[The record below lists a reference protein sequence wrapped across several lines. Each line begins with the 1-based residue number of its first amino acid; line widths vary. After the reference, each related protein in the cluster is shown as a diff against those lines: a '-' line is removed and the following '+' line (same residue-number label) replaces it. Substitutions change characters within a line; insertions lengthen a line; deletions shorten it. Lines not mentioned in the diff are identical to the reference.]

1 MFLAAHPRRD
11 PRTKAMDDME
21 VVCPMKRERHGGHP
35 AEEAWTTRRS
45 PLRGSADDTE
55 VIPPMRRYRLKSTP
69 NAFGAA
75 PNRSRLA
82 TGRVRSTAD
91 TPKSFASGRAATT
104 GICGRDGGGSSVERI
119 LNPRS
124 STAATEE
131 KLKTEIR
138 SSREIPQSA
147 FSIHSRRVGARHYPR
162 SATAATVAATV
173 LPGVRGTFLA
183 FFGERAGTHVVR

>member
-1 MFLAAHPRRD
+1 MVQFRSQCFWRRIRGGT
-11 PRTKAMDDME
+11 PEKSHG
-21 VVCPMKRERHGGHP
+21 RHGSRLSD
-35 AEEAWTTRRS
+35 EARTTRRS
-45 PLRGSADDTE
+45 SLRGSVDDTE
-55 VIPPMRRYRLKSTP
+55 VIPPMRRYRLKSTS

-104 GICGRDGGGSSVERI
+104 GICGRDGGGSSAERI

-147 FSIHSRRVGARHYPR
+147 FSIQSRRVGARHYPR
-162 SATAATVAATV
+162 SATAATVAATA
-173 LPGVRGTFLA
+173 LPRVTGTLLA
-183 FFGERAGTHVVR
+183 FSGERAGTHVVRRGA

>member
-1 MFLAAHPRRD
+1 
-11 PRTKAMDDME
+11 ME
-21 VVCPMKRERHGGHP
+21 VIPPRKRGRHGGHP
-35 AEEAWTTRRS
+35 SEEARTTR
-45 PLRGSADDTE
+45 E

-75 PNRSRLA
+75 PNHSRLA

-104 GICGRDGGGSSVERI
+104 GICGRDGGGSSAERI

-147 FSIHSRRVGARHYPR
+147 FSIQSRRVGARHYPR
-162 SATAATVAATV
+162 SATAATVAATA
-173 LPGVRGTFLA
+173 LPRVTGTLLA
-183 FFGERAGTHVVR
+183 FSGERAGTHVVR